1 MATIVKIEVPT
12 GKIRQE
18 PRPDGQVLLELTY
31 GQELELLEHRPRYSQ
46 VRYRDHYQETCGWI
60 ANVAIGLPDKKGI
73 DPSSQMPIT
82 CPFCGSE
89 TWVEKRIHAHG
100 YSLMLGGFIFDAY
113 YPKSRI
119 CAGCGYIQLYVGQ
132 EDLQELREEYE
143 EQGEE

>member
-31 GQELELLEHRPRYSQ
+31 GQELELLEHKPRYSQ

-89 TWVEKRIHAHG
+89 AWVEKSIRTSNSPI
-100 YSLMLGGFIFDAY
+100 MLGGGFLFGGHYAH
-113 YPKSRI
+113 SRI
-119 CAGCGYIQLYVGQ
+119 CTGCGYVQLHVGQ
-132 EDLQELREEYE
+132 EDLQELREESKE
-143 EQGEE
+143 